1 MISQRQIIQEYLQ
14 AQGMITDDIIEIEL
28 SGKRCADKKKT
39 DQLLERFNKGDTLI
53 VSDLSRLGRSSV
65 QVINLVNEL
74 VEKEVRFIAAGQRI
88 DINGETDLTSRVM
101 VNMLSLFVQL
111 ERDLVSQRT
120 KQGLAERK
128 AAGVKLGR
136 PRGST
141 GKSKL
146 DPHKEQ
152 IASMLKHR
160 APLSYIARVYGVTWP
175 TVANF
180 IKTRNLG
187 YIMNKT

>member
-1 MISQRQIIQEYLQ
+1 MIFQRQIIQEYLQ

-74 VEKEVRFIAAGQRI
+74 VEKEVRFIAAVQRI

-180 IKTRNLG
+180 IKTRKLEH
-187 YIMNKT
+187 IMNKA

>member
-1 MISQRQIIQEYLQ
+1 MISQRKMIQEYLQ
-14 AQGMITDDIIEIEL
+14 AHGVVADDFIEIEL
-28 SGKRCADKKKT
+28 SGKRSMDKKKT
-39 DQLLERFNKGDTLI
+39 DQLLQRLNKNDTLI
-53 VSDLSRLGRSSV
+53 ASDLSRLGRSSV

-74 VEKEVRFIAAGQRI
+74 VEKGVRFIAVRQLI
-88 DINGETDLTSRVM
+88 DIHGETDLTSRIM
-101 VNMLSLFVQL
+101 VNMLSLFAQL

-152 IASMLKHR
+152 IASMLKHK

-180 IKTRNLG
+180 IKTRKLN
-187 YIMNKT
+187 TV